1 MNALPSPR
9 SRQLG
14 ERVNKHNKPLLW
26 IYSLGPSLP
35 VRPQPPAQGLT
46 HKHQSLSRLK
56 KHRWK
61 CVNSRFSFFCVG
73 LLSKDMHPV
82 VLMEKAC
89 GVRHTMTCTKNTLH
103 TCTCCGSILYLISHL
118 TLRVKLGC
126 SAILFPD

>member
-26 IYSLGPSLP
+26 TYSLGPSLP

-46 HKHQSLSRLK
+46 HKHQSLARLK

-61 CVNSRFSFFCVG
+61 CVNSQFSFFVSASLVKTCSSLCG
-73 LLSKDMHPV
+73 SCEPV

-89 GVRHTMTCTKNTLH
+89 GVRHTMTCTENKH
-103 TCTCCGSILYLISHL
+103 CIHAHAAAVFLYLISHL
-118 TLRVKLGC
+118 TQRV
-126 SAILFPD
+126 